1 MLTRRLVTFWMRSTL
16 RLLCRIDAAQLGRV
30 PQQGPLILVANHVNF
45 LDVPLLYTQ
54 LMPRPMSA
62 LIKAETWDNPAMG
75 WLFNTAGGSRAIPV
89 RRGEA
94 DMDALRQAL
103 AVLAAGQIL
112 TVAPEGTRSGHG
124 CLQRGQPGV
133 TMLACRSGAPILPVV
148 YHGGERLRH
157 NLKRLRRTDFIIRVG
172 ERFYLEAGG
181 RRITH
186 EIRQQMT
193 DEIMYQM
200 AALLPP
206 AYRGVYADLD
216 AATETYLRFPEGSTS
231 NLRSAGLASHSAP

>member
-1 MLTRRLVTFWMRSTL
+1 MMTRRLVTLWLQASL
-16 RLLCRIDAAQLGRV
+16 RLLCRIHAAELARV
-30 PQQGPLILVANHVNF
+30 PQHGPLILVANHVNF

-75 WLFNTAGGSRAIPV
+75 WLFDTAGGASAIPV

-94 DMDALRQAL
+94 DMEALRQAL

-124 CLQRGQPGV
+124 RLQRGQPGV
-133 TMLACRSGAPILPVV
+133 VMLALHSSAPILPVV
-148 YHGGERLRH
+148 YYGGERLQH
-157 NLKRLRRTDFIIRVG
+157 NLKRLRRTDFNIRVG
-172 ERFYLEAGG
+172 EPFYLEAGG
-181 RRITH
+181 RRVTRAL
-186 EIRQQMT
+186 RQQMT
-193 DEIMYQM
+193 DEIMCQM

-206 AYRGVYADLD
+206 AYRGVYADLST
-216 AATETYLRFPEGSTS
+216 ATENFLRFPEGAAS
-231 NLRSAGLASHSAP
+231 NLRLARN